1 MTRKRCTG
9 LDSKQWGFSVDFGEE
24 DAPPGRDPKL
34 RETLIKSS
42 LSTGSITRQT
52 HRITGQLR
60 ERNFLRWRS
69 RPFAPDP
76 HPRAEDRTP
85 AQLPS
90 VVSWPSCGALLR
102 SMNSRD

>member
-24 DAPPGRDPKL
+24 DTPPGRDPKL

-60 ERNFLRWRS
+60 ERGFLRWRS
-69 RPFAPDP
+69 RPFAPDHTQEQKTARQRSY
-76 HPRAEDRTP
+76 HPLFRGPVAAPYYVR
-85 AQLPS
+85 
-90 VVSWPSCGALLR
+90 
-102 SMNSRD
+102 